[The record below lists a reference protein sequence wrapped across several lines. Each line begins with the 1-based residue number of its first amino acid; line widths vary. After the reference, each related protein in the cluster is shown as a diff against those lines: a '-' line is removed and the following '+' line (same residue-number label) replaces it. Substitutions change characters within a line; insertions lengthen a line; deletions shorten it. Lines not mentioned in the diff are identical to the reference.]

1 MKTEHLSAD
10 HLVVG
15 GGPAGIA
22 AVCVLAEAGH
32 GVLWIDQAARP
43 GGQIWRA
50 GVPPTWAKRLEAAL
64 ARPGVRLLAG
74 HAVIAADHPRSLLLH
89 DLLAPQRP
97 AIEASAPRLLL
108 ATGAREKL
116 LPFPGWDLPGVHGAG
131 GLQALVKNGWPIRD
145 KRVVLAGSGPL
156 LLATA
161 DTLRAAGAKLALIA
175 EQAPQRALLAFA
187 ARLPAA
193 KIAQAAGLRWRLRG
207 VPYRAGVWATRALG
221 TDHVG
226 AVELT
231 DGRRTWPER
240 CEALGVGFGLW
251 PNTELAELLGAA
263 LHAGP
268 GGAIAVDAQ
277 QRTSLPAV
285 WAAGECAGIGGADK
299 ALVEGEIA
307 ALAMLERATAAM
319 QHRRAAAHAFATRLA
334 DSFALRPELLRLPEA
349 ATLVCRCEDV
359 SLGLLRAQ
367 PGWRDAKL
375 QTRCGMGAC
384 QGRICGPITEQ
395 LLGWPRRGVRAPLQ
409 PVPVHCFVSDDTA

>member
-1 MKTEHLSAD
+1 MSIERLESDTI
-10 HLVVG
+10 VVG

-22 AVCVLAEAGH
+22 AVCTLAEAGQR
-32 GVLWIDQAARP
+32 VLWVDQAARP

-50 GVPPTWAKRLEAAL
+50 GVPPARAQRLEAAL

-74 HAVIAADHPRSLLLH
+74 HAVIAADDPRSLLLH
-89 DLLAPQRP
+89 DLLAPARP
-97 AIEASAPRLLL
+97 AVTVAAPRLLL

-131 GLQALVKNGWPIRD
+131 GLQALVKNGWPIAG

-161 DTLRAAGAKLALIA
+161 DTLRAAGAAMPLIA
-175 EQAPQRALLAFA
+175 EQVPQRALLGFA

-193 KIAQAAGLRWRLRG
+193 KLAQAAGLRWRLRG
-207 VPYRAGVWATRALG
+207 VPYRPGLWVTRALG
-221 TDHVG
+221 TAQVE

-231 DGRRTWPER
+231 DGSRSWQER
-240 CEALGVGFGLW
+240 CDALGVGFGLW
-251 PNTELAELLGAA
+251 PNTELAELLGVA
-263 LHAGP
+263 LEPVA
-268 GGAIAVDAQ
+268 GGAIAVDAR
-277 QRTSLPAV
+277 QRSSLPAT

-307 ALAMLERATAAM
+307 ALDMLGRETTALRR
-319 QHRRAAAHAFATRLA
+319 RRAAAHAFAARLA
-334 DSFALRPELLRLPEA
+334 TSFAARPELLRLAEA

-359 SLGLLRAQ
+359 SLGMLRAQ

-409 PVPVHCFVSDDTA
+409 PVPVHCFVGDDDT